1 MEGFLIFS
9 ISILTLAF
17 VYVILCL
24 ALNIECGV
32 AGMWDLGIVSYFGVG
47 AYSYA
52 IIVAPE
58 AASYQH
64 YLFGFESNPIYGI
77 ALAIVLGG
85 VSAYL
90 IGLPSLRLR
99 REYFLITTQNLFQFH
114 SCHLISPCHLFS
126 QGRSKYFVTSTDPS
140 LKLTAASN
148 HSFLG

>member
-9 ISILTLAF
+9 IGILTLAF

-24 ALNIECGV
+24 ALNIVVLQYVGP
-32 AGMWDLGIVSYFGVG
+32 GIVSYFGVG

-85 VSAYL
+85 KCL
-90 IGLPSLRLR
+90 FIGLPSLRLR
-99 REYFLITTQNLFQFH
+99 QEYFLKRCICIFKVLRIT
-114 SCHLISPCHLFS
+114 FS
-126 QGRSKYFVTSTDPS
+126 NENS
-140 LKLTAASN
+140 
-148 HSFLG
+148 

>member
-64 YLFGFESNPIYGI
+64 YLFGLDQILFM
-77 ALAIVLGG
+77 
-85 VSAYL
+85 
-90 IGLPSLRLR
+90 
-99 REYFLITTQNLFQFH
+99 EYFSHCSRWSKCLFDW
-114 SCHLISPCHLFS
+114 S
-126 QGRSKYFVTSTDPS
+126 
-140 LKLTAASN
+140 
-148 HSFLG
+148 SFLKIKAGIFFNNNDCIFRGA

>member
-1 MEGFLIFS
+1 MEGFFLFS

-77 ALAIVLGG
+77 LLAIVLGG

-99 REYFLITTQNLFQFH
+99 VNIF
-114 SCHLISPCHLFS
+114 
-126 QGRSKYFVTSTDPS
+126 
-140 LKLTAASN
+140 
-148 HSFLG
+148 

>member
-99 REYFLITTQNLFQFH
+99 REYFLITTIAFSEVLAEIPTFQ
-114 SCHLISPCHLFS
+114 
-126 QGRSKYFVTSTDPS
+126 
-140 LKLTAASN
+140 
-148 HSFLG
+148 